1 MLKTVER
8 YLVNKRVVTSLI
20 RPGTATVRRCFGVA
34 AMQMQN
40 NKTTQPKKL
49 FTPGPLGVSLS
60 TKEAML
66 ADFGS
71 RDVAFVDTVKFIR
84 KRLVEIAGVSHD
96 EYTAVPLQG
105 SGTYSLESVL
115 TTIVPKKGKV
125 LILENGA
132 YGRRQAAI
140 CKVLNIEHRVE
151 SFGENEQVSP
161 KRVEQ
166 ILGHDTSFT
175 TVSVVHCET
184 SSGVLNPVIE
194 IGEIVRK
201 KAPHVQYFIDAMSSF
216 GAIPF
221 NMKEANCDY
230 MVSSANKCIEGV
242 PGFGYAIC
250 RTKHLKSCQGISR
263 SLSLDLYE
271 QYMGLEKNGQFRF
284 TPPTH
289 TMLAFR
295 KALEELDAEG
305 GVEGRANRYKANRKV
320 LREGMAEL
328 GFEEYL
334 DESLQDA
341 YIITSFKYPTQKDFD
356 FKTFYEKLSD
366 KGQVIY
372 PGKVLDADVFRIGNI
387 GHLFPEDMEKLLEC
401 IKEVCNEMNVT
412 LPLN

>member
-1 MLKTVER
+1 MFD
-8 YLVNKRVVTSLI
+8 YF
-20 RPGTATVRRCFGVA
+20 TAK
-34 AMQMQN
+34 Q
-40 NKTTQPKKL
+40 KKL

-66 ADFGS
+66 TDLGS
-71 RDVAFVDTVKFIR
+71 RDTAFIDTVKFIR
-84 KRLVEIAGVSHD
+84 ERLVELSGASTE
-96 EYTAVPLQG
+96 EYTAVPIQG

-151 SFGENEQVSP
+151 SFAENEQVCP
-161 KRVEQ
+161 KRVAQ
-166 ILGHDTSFT
+166 ILGHDSSFT

-184 SSGVLNPVIE
+184 SSGVLNPVVE
-194 IGEIVRK
+194 IGKIVRE
-201 KAPHVQYFIDAMSSF
+201 KAPHVQYFVDAMSSF

-221 NMKEANCDY
+221 NMIESNCDY
-230 MVSSANKCIEGV
+230 LVSSANKCIEGV

-250 RTKHLKSCQGISR
+250 RTKHLKSCKGMSR

-295 KALEELDAEG
+295 KALEELEAEG
-305 GVEGRANRYKANRKV
+305 GVEGRANRYKANRKI
-320 LREGMAEL
+320 LREGMAKL

-334 DESLQDA
+334 DETLQDA
-341 YIITSFKYPTQKDFD
+341 YIITSFKYPTQQNFD
-356 FKTFYEKLSD
+356 FKIFYEKLSEKD
-366 KGQVIY
+366 QVIY

-387 GHLFPEDMEKLLEC
+387 GNLHPQDMEKLLQC
-401 IKEVCNEMNVT
+401 IEEVCSEMNVT
-412 LPLN
+412 LPLS